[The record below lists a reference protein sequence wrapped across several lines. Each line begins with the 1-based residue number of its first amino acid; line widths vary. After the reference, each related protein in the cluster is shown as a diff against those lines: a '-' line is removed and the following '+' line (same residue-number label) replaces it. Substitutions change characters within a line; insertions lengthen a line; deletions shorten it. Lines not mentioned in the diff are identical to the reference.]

1 MIDNMQK
8 VNELERELS
17 TQLNLTEREQR
28 LLEALRY
35 LLDRMKEAST
45 WRGVVL
51 VATAIGATLTPA
63 QQDAIVAGGLA
74 LAGLVGAF
82 APDPV

>member
-28 LLEALRY
+28 LLEALQYMIDKHYESHRAPTKLSD
-35 LLDRMKEAST
+35 LLK
-45 WRGVVL
+45 
-51 VATAIGATLTPA
+51 
-63 QQDAIVAGGLA
+63 GGK
-74 LAGLVGAF
+74 
-82 APDPV
+82 